1 MSRLVALLKF
11 VKCYHKL
18 KLMVTFNEFVLKYL
32 LNLKGILNRDKIIKV
47 ELLLEC
53 HQTSNKRQAPF
64 KHLHPIKAKEKFQK
78 LNKYPLF

>member
-18 KLMVTFNEFVLKYL
+18 KLTVTFNKFVLKFL

-47 ELLLEC
+47 KLLLEC
-53 HQTSNKRQAPF
+53 HRTSNKRQAPF
-64 KHLHPIKAKEKFQK
+64 KYLHPIRDKEKFQK